1 MIHMFEN
8 VKDRLRSMQGGGS
21 LPFGS
26 VVASFQQRIAQIV
39 ENRQMGANLL
49 FMITYMAALAHANA
63 TRPEIFANTAERR
76 EYISSP
82 YIARVNTY
90 VKKWNYSYSES
101 LSFVAERTK
110 NAMLQMMLLR
120 YSTAINSNIPDED
133 FLTNEINT
141 VKSAYRNQSE
151 QGFEMLQKWGDAYV
165 AMLLAGTVIA
175 VTIMISVAIYSPV
188 GIEGTLLVSYLV
200 ILAISGAGI
209 VLMFQS
215 VPEDQKTHGLA
226 GRSSKEQDT
235 IHALERIIVPVT
247 VVIGLV
253 LAILGVSSGLIFIL
267 IGILIAPLG
276 ILGYFDDHNITLR
289 DNDFA
294 TFIRSF
300 GAVMGGKATTAV
312 HALRAIDHKSFMA
325 LEPLLNSVYSK
336 MNLGLDSRQIWDRF
350 IGESGSDLI
359 YKYLNI
365 YLDTVR
371 LGGPPDPIGKIV
383 GSSMHE
389 QVLLRERREM
399 LSKGFLL
406 MLLPMHV
413 VMAGIFIALFR
424 IMVTLTSSVSSM
436 MAHFQGSAG
445 ASGGSASAASVGT
458 AMGGS
463 MNMFTN
469 FPEPVMGTYVV
480 IILTILTAA
489 NIIISKIVGGGDR
502 YMYYFYIAL
511 FCLVTGLMFLV
522 VPAFVNVFFNPEA
535 LTSMSG
541 PAV

>member
-1 MIHMFEN
+1 MFEN

-26 VVASFQQRIAQIV
+26 VVASFQQRIAQII

-49 FMITYMAALAHANA
+49 FMITYMAALAQANA

-110 NAMLQMMLLR
+110 NAILQMMLLR

-133 FLTNEINT
+133 FLTNEIDT

-188 GIEGTLLVSYLV
+188 GMEGTLMVSYLV

-253 LAILGVSSGLIFIL
+253 LAILGVSAGLIFIL

-276 ILGYFDDHNITLR
+276 ILGYIDDHNITLR

-371 LGGPPDPIGKIV
+371 LGGSPEPIGKIV

-389 QVLLRERREM
+389 QVLLREKREM
-399 LSKGFLL
+399 LSKGF
-406 MLLPMHV
+406 
-413 VMAGIFIALFR
+413 
-424 IMVTLTSSVSSM
+424 
-436 MAHFQGSAG
+436 
-445 ASGGSASAASVGT
+445 
-458 AMGGS
+458 
-463 MNMFTN
+463 
-469 FPEPVMGTYVV
+469 
-480 IILTILTAA
+480 IL
-489 NIIISKIVGGGDR
+489 
-502 YMYYFYIAL
+502 
-511 FCLVTGLMFLV
+511 
-522 VPAFVNVFFNPEA
+522 
-535 LTSMSG
+535 
-541 PAV
+541 

>member
-1 MIHMFEN
+1 MFEN
-8 VKDRLRSMQGGGS
+8 VKNRLSSMQGGGS

-26 VVASFQQRIAQIV
+26 VITTFQQRIAEIV
-39 ENRQMGANLL
+39 ENRRMGANLL
-49 FMITYMAALAHANA
+49 FMTTYMASLARANA
-63 TRPEIFANTAERR
+63 TRPEIFASTAERK
-76 EYISSP
+76 EYITSP

-101 LSFVAERTK
+101 LGFVAERTK

-141 VKSAYRNQSE
+141 VKSTYRNQVE
-151 QGFEMLQKWGDAYV
+151 QGFELLQKWGDAYV

-188 GIEGTLLVSYLV
+188 GMEGTLAVSYMV

-209 VLMFQS
+209 LLMFQS
-215 VPEDQKTHGLA
+215 VPEDQKTHRLA

-235 IHALERIIVPVT
+235 IHAMERIIVPLT

-253 LAILGVSSGLIFIL
+253 LAILGVSAGLIFIL
-267 IGILIAPLG
+267 IAILIGPLG
-276 ILGYFDDHNITLR
+276 ALAFTDDHNITLR

-294 TFIRSF
+294 TFIKTF

-312 HALRAIDHKSFMA
+312 YALRSIDHKSFMA

-336 MNLGLDSRQIWDRF
+336 MNLGLDNRQIWDRF

-371 LGGPPDPIGKIV
+371 LGGPPEPIGKIV
-383 GSSMHE
+383 GSSMNE
-389 QVLLRERREM
+389 QVLLREKREM
-399 LSKGFLL
+399 LSKGFIL
-406 MLLPMHV
+406 MLLPMHI
-413 VMAGIFIALFR
+413 VMAAIFIALYR
-424 IMVTLTSSVSSM
+424 IMVVLTSSVSSM
-436 MAHFQGSAG
+436 MSHFQGSAS
-445 ASGGSASAASVGT
+445 ASGGTTSAVSIGS

-463 MNMFTN
+463 MNLFTN
-469 FPEPVMGTYVV
+469 FPENVMGTYVV
-480 IILTILTAA
+480 IIITILTVA
-489 NIIISKIVGGGDR
+489 NIMVAKIVGGGDR
-502 YMYYFYIAL
+502 YMYYYYIAL
-511 FCLVTGLMFLV
+511 FCLLTGLMFLV
-522 VPAFVNVFFNPEA
+522 IPAVVNVFFNPEA
-535 LTSMSG
+535 LTSMSP